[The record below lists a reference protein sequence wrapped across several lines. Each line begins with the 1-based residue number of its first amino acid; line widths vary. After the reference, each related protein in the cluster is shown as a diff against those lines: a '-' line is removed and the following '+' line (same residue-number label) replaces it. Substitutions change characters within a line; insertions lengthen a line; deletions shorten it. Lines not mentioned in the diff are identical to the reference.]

1 MLFQGVLTGLLALAG
16 FAPAP
21 DGAISLDTTVDLV
34 LAEDDTVSGAAGM
47 LVGLDAAAWDEE
59 EFGPAEDVA
68 PDFEFTAQDLASL
81 EDEVVADLDGIS
93 VEVAARGDD
102 PFGRSG
108 FELRF
113 EDTPFA
119 AFTTA
124 FERLHA
130 HEDLAL
136 RLSLVREAGQPHSPE
151 GGGQQH
157 ILDGVIDTPTYDT
170 PAEID
175 HEVDVTVTFAGLVY
189 TTNGVQDAQT
199 VTWTDSGDVRAIAAP
214 RSEGAPWQLWVLGG
228 SVLVLLALRLAQ
240 QGHRRTRERH
250 GEIPPRRSEIDGFQ
264 PVHR

>member
-59 EFGPAEDVA
+59 EFEPAEDVA

-81 EDEVVADLDGIS
+81 ADEVVAGLDGVTI
-93 VEVAARGDD
+93 ELAQRGDD
-102 PFGRSG
+102 PFGQSG
-108 FELRF
+108 FELGF
-113 EDTPFA
+113 EDAPFEA
-119 AFTTA
+119 ATTA
-124 FERLHA
+124 FERLRA
-130 HEDLAL
+130 EELL
-136 RLSLVREAGQPHSPE
+136 PMRLSLLRQAGRPHSPE

-157 ILDGVIDTPTYDT
+157 RLDGVIDAPTYDT

-175 HEVDVTVTFAGLVY
+175 LEVEVTVTFAGLVY
-189 TTNGVQDAQT
+189 TTNGELDEQT
-199 VTWTDSGDVRAIAAP
+199 VTWTDSGEVRAIAAP
-214 RSEGAPWQLWVLGG
+214 QAEGRPWQLWLLLGA
-228 SVLVLLALRLAQ
+228 VPVLLALRLAQ
-240 QGHRRTRERH
+240 QGHRRARERR
-250 GEIPPRRSEIDGFQ
+250 GEIPPPRSEIDGFL